1 MSTIP
6 DDTSSRL
13 ARRIRLEREAR
24 GWSLAN
30 LAARAQ
36 VSKAAI
42 SKIERMETSPSAAT
56 LVRLASAFDLSLA
69 GLLLRAEGGERLVRA
84 ADQPL
89 WRDPASGYTRRQ
101 IFARADHPVEL
112 VEVELPPGARVEL
125 PAASYARLRQI
136 LQVRQGELVLT
147 EGSRRHEMKA
157 GDCLG
162 FGAPADVIFANE
174 AASPCRYLVAL
185 TRL

>member
-1 MSTIP
+1 M
-6 DDTSSRL
+6 RL
-13 ARRIRLEREAR
+13 ACRIRLEREAR
-24 GWSLAN
+24 GWSLAD
-30 LAARAQ
+30 LAARAG

-42 SKIERMETSPSAAT
+42 SKIERAETSPSAAT

-69 GLLLRAEGGERLVRA
+69 GLLLRTEGGERLARA

-89 WRDPASGYTRRQ
+89 WRDPASGYVRRQ
-101 IFARADHPVEL
+101 IFAQPDHPVEL
-112 VEVELPPGARVEL
+112 VEVVLPPGARVDL
-125 PAASYARLRQI
+125 PAASYARLRQV

-147 EGSRRHEMKA
+147 EGSQRHELKA

-162 FGAPADVIFANE
+162 FGPPADVIFANE
-174 AASPCRYLVAL
+174 TDAPCRYLVAL